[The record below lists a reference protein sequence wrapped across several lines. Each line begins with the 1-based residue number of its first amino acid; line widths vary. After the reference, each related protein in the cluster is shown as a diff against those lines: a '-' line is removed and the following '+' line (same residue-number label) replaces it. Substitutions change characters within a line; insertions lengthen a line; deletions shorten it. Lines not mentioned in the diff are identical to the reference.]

1 MRTDPAGVTYFEYR
15 GTVPVK
21 PAPQGRRLEMCM
33 VSGQQQGR
41 DGRYE
46 MVEVSVN
53 KSPERWREGKER
65 GRKRMG
71 THTQS

>member
-1 MRTDPAGVTYFEYR
+1 MNTEGLS
-15 GTVPVK
+15 
-21 PAPQGRRLEMCM
+21 QSNLLLRRLEMCI

-53 KSPERWREGKER
+53 KSPERWRERKER
-65 GRKRMG
+65 GRKRVG